1 MKVNHEYSPDSGPT
15 EEDLNREDRLLESDV
30 EPKTTIV
37 ASTST
42 ALTETA

>member
-1 MKVNHEYSPDSGPT
+1 MKVNHEYSSDRGPT

-30 EPKTTIV
+30 EPKTKIV